1 LGSLESVSPSG
12 HVLRVVLEQAADRV
26 GHRIE
31 VLVPRVADSPS
42 ILAELRS
49 LEGTSHELWPPSPP
63 LQSCS
68 LQEIRPGQIAAF
80 LVGMAGKSHW
90 SASIEAVP
98 SQGVVVFDVACRVP
112 QMPDWLGSTYSP
124 SAAGMEDQHSRQL
137 QSPVAILRLGKVAL
151 SLSVAPAG
159 DAAPPAMNLTSEGGL
174 QIACCLDAPVLRP
187 TTFRWRY
194 SVRIGQAP

>member
-1 LGSLESVSPSG
+1 
-12 HVLRVVLEQAADRV
+12 VVLEQAADRV

-31 VLVPRVADSPS
+31 VLLPGAADTPS
-42 ILAELRS
+42 VLAELRS

-68 LQEIRPGQIAAF
+68 LQEIQPAQTAAF

-90 SASIEAVP
+90 SASIETIPGQAE
-98 SQGVVVFDVACRVP
+98 VVFDVACRVS
-112 QMPDWLGSTYSP
+112 QIPDWLGSTYSP
-124 SAAGMEDQHSRQL
+124 SVVRVKDQHSMQV
-137 QSPVAILRLGKVAL
+137 QSPVAILRIGGHF
-151 SLSVAPAG
+151 LSVRIEPMG
-159 DAAPPAMNLTSEGGL
+159 NEAPPAMNLTSDGGL
-174 QIACCLDAPVLRP
+174 QIACCIGAPVLRP